1 MLPFPHALA
10 GCSVHNAGM
19 NVVYVRVALL
29 ILSIVCIAWGGM
41 ISFSQRFFSY
51 WQDTHWKET
60 NNNQWSDASRK
71 ANRLGVG
78 LGAFMF
84 GIALAELHDSTT
96 VAGI

>member
-1 MLPFPHALA
+1 MSTNGKPFAMLPFPHALA

-19 NVVYVRVALL
+19 NVLYVRVALL

-41 ISFSQRFFSY
+41 ISFSERFFSY
-51 WQDTHWKET
+51 WQD
-60 NNNQWSDASRK
+60 NQWSDASRK

-84 GIALAELHDSTT
+84 GIALAYLVLFGMD
-96 VAGI
+96 